1 MKPIVDAKD
10 KVGYKIYE
18 HVGMIKK
25 RNMKTIIMFVIGIT
39 VCGCCNDKEKFSE
52 ISTKHAIDSIKY
64 IAVIE
69 KGNRTIK
76 NDNDIYTIKTAL
88 SKSYCIKPKS
98 IMKHPPYT
106 GTMTIYCDNETFVYE
121 IYGNTFVSGDNIHY
135 MAPINLSWS
144 IKSFGE

>member
-69 KGNRTIK
+69 KDSRTIK
-76 NDNDIYTIKTAL
+76 NANDIYTIKKAL
-88 SKSYCIKPKS
+88 SKSTTV
-98 IMKHPPYT
+98 H
-106 GTMTIYCDNETFVYE
+106 
-121 IYGNTFVSGDNIHY
+121 
-135 MAPINLSWS
+135 
-144 IKSFGE
+144 